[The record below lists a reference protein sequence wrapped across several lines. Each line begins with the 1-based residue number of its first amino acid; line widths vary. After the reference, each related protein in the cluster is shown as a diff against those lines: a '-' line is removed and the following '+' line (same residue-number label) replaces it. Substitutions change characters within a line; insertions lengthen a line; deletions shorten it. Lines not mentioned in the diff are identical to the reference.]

1 MKSKIVLLTS
11 ISALLV
17 SVAGANAF
25 EYRPFVGVSMGI
37 QGAAYSDDG
46 EDLERVAAIDL
57 PTDFFAFGI
66 ETGVRAGAYDDIYN
80 GGITLSATKTTYSK
94 VQQKY
99 VEDKAGDEDLLN
111 ISMTYDNYIR
121 ISGDKESRIDLV
133 LGAGFGTMAYHYD
146 AKNGGSDTVWSF
158 APEFKVGLDFGLTHS
173 VILSANFRAILPT
186 RDHYEFDLSYI
197 AGGSV
202 KYLF

>member
-1 MKSKIVLLTS
+1 MKSKIILTS

-37 QGAAYSDDG
+37 QGAAYSDDA

-99 VEDKAGDEDLLN
+99 VEDKAGDEDLFN
-111 ISMTYDNYIR
+111 IAVTYDNYIR
-121 ISGDKESRIDLV
+121 ISGDKASRIDLV
-133 LGAGFGTMAYHYD
+133 LGAGFGAMAYHYD
-146 AKNGGSDTVWSF
+146 AKGTGSNTVWSF
-158 APEFKVGLDFGLTHS
+158 APEFKAGLDFGLTQS

-186 RDHYEFDLSYI
+186 RDHYEFDMSYI
-197 AGGSV
+197 AGGAV